1 MNMPNNSDVPVGL
14 HQPEK
19 LLPATKPV
27 TFLPSRQTSGRL
39 ASHYEELPNLR
50 PSPRCSCTSL
60 GYRWDMGEAHTTWM
74 SARNTSLQQRSSLTA
89 AQHCCPS
96 RPPFSAMSALHRVQ
110 AWCFISRKRDDG
122 ATSGEAWDQAEESKS
137 QTQSTKLWISNPHLN
152 TSLTPTNTI
161 PHRQHIFT
169 QTYSEKWSNTSNT
182 CPRKKLTQ
190 RTGPS
195 FFLALF
201 VKVICNQSNP
211 G

>member
-1 MNMPNNSDVPVGL
+1 MNMPNSSDVPVGL

-50 PSPRCSCTSL
+50 TSPRCSCTSL
-60 GYRWDMGEAHTTWM
+60 GYRWDVGEAHTTWT

-110 AWCFISRKRDDG
+110 VWCFISRKREMMVLPQEKHEIRLKKASLRLRAQSSEFLILTWIHHWLRPTQFLIDN
-122 ATSGEAWDQAEESKS
+122 TFLLKPILRSG
-137 QTQSTKLWISNPHLN
+137 
-152 TSLTPTNTI
+152 LTP
-161 PHRQHIFT
+161 
-169 QTYSEKWSNTSNT
+169 
-182 CPRKKLTQ
+182 LTPFQ
-190 RTGPS
+190 ERS
-195 FFLALF
+195 WCRELARAFF
-201 VKVICNQSNP
+201 
-211 G
+211 